1 MTKAYLV
8 HLNELEFR
16 HVIGNDSKLKGLVT
30 QKLTQIN
37 AKGKDQVTI
46 KSFHHFIVTTNKPN
60 PVPTSSDDRRN
71 IIWECSREKIGN
83 KAYFNELYK
92 LIEEPNVLRTVW
104 DFFKKR
110 ETPAYITSLD
120 FPLSPYHEEL
130 KLLQKDPLEGWLE
143 DYTIHNLEHSS
154 VKIKTMDLW
163 FEYKYYMS
171 ERNFKMEHTN
181 YANFGQKLTQL
192 GKQINDIYPLT
203 ITLKKANKFNAR
215 VLDIEKL
222 AGYFDLNY
230 GAEYIDFVDD
240 PE

>member
-1 MTKAYLV
+1 MLKAKTRLR
-8 HLNELEFR
+8 LNHSIISLLR
-16 HVIGNDSKLKGLVT
+16 QT
-30 QKLTQIN
+30 
-37 AKGKDQVTI
+37 
-46 KSFHHFIVTTNKPN
+46 KPN

-181 YANFGQKLTQL
+181 YANIGQKLTQL

-240 PE
+240 PELKWIVETEGIYIF